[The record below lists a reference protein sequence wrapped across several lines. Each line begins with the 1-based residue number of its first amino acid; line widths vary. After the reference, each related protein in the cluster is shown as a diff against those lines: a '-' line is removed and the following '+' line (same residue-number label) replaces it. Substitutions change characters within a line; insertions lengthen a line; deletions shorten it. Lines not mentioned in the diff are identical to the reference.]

1 MHFLVQLCSTFQMLL
16 DACVVQDAFLGGTG
30 GTLSPSQKN
39 SITSNN
45 SSNNVA
51 PHPPPSARNPQR
63 RIILQ
68 ALPAL
73 HCKAVAVMTLYH
85 GIMNAT

>member
-1 MHFLVQLCSTFQMLL
+1 MHFLVQLCSTFQTLL

-30 GTLSPSQKN
+30 GTLSLSQKN

-51 PHPPPSARNPQR
+51 PHSPPLPPVRQR
-63 RIILQ
+63 RIVLQ
-68 ALPAL
+68 ALPAPQ
-73 HCKAVAVMTLYH
+73 CKAVAVMTLYH
-85 GIMNAT
+85 CIMNAT